1 MRPLASEFVQR
12 KDGVESWKDPG
23 KYKAAAIWRVIR
35 PKKEK
40 VDRHKLVWFS
50 CAETLH
56 YLLDGNTK

>member
-35 PKKEK
+35 PKKGESGQAQ
-40 VDRHKLVWFS
+40 VGMVFLCR
-50 CAETLH
+50 
-56 YLLDGNTK
+56 NTALSLGWQY